1 MALLAH
7 PARAGIHPFHAAMLA
22 GAAPLFVGA
31 LLADGAYARSYQVE
45 WSNFASWLLIGA
57 MVPATIALVCAM
69 VGWFAGRGDPA
80 PAGAVG
86 GGRRTLY
93 VLVLAAAWAVGFLDA
108 LHHARDAWAIMP
120 AAPILSLVAAL
131 LACIATWLGFSMLRG
146 ARVELAERA
155 GGAA

>member
-1 MALLAH
+1 MASTVV
-7 PARAGIHPFHAAMLA
+7 PARSGSLHPFHAAMLA

-31 LLADGAYARSYQVE
+31 LLADWAYARSYQIE

-57 MVPATIALVCAM
+57 MVLATIALACALA
-69 VGWFAGRGDPA
+69 GRFGGRGDR
-80 PAGAVG
+80 AGAG
-86 GGRRTLY
+86 AGASRTLY
-93 VLVLAAAWAVGFLDA
+93 VLVLAAAWIVGFFDA

-131 LACIATWLGFSMLRG
+131 LACIATWLGFSTLRDV
-146 ARVELAERA
+146 RVVRT

>member
-1 MALLAH
+1 MAALTPLDC
-7 PARAGIHPFHAAMLA
+7 PKPLHPFHAAMLA

-31 LLADGAYARSYQVE
+31 LLADWAYARSYQVE

-57 MVPATIALVCAM
+57 MVPATIALACAIA
-69 VGWFAGRGDPA
+69 GWFARRGDHA
-80 PAGAVG
+80 AADARAGA
-86 GGRRTLY
+86 RRTLY
-93 VLVLAAAWAVGFLDA
+93 VLVLAAAWVVGFFDA

-131 LACIATWLGFSMLRG
+131 LACVATWIGFSTLRDV
-146 ARVELAERA
+146 RVERA